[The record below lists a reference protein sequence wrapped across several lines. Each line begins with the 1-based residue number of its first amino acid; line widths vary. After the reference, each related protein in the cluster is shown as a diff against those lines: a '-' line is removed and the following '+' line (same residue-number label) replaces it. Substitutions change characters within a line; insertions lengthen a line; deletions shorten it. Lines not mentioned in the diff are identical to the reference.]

1 MIIELFCNI
10 FFALAHFFNQTCS
23 PKIPPASNGLN
34 ASMSPLLYVV
44 KFVNMFISVSLLS
57 RCMIILLIV
66 YNLKFVWSI
75 LMWLIRKIPGVS

>member
-1 MIIELFCNI
+1 MIIELFFNI
-10 FFALAHFFNQTCS
+10 FFALAHFLIILF
-23 PKIPPASNGLN
+23 PKFPSFNGLN
-34 ASMSPLLYVV
+34 MSMSPLLYVV

-57 RCMIILLIV
+57 RCVIIVLVV

>member
-1 MIIELFCNI
+1 MILELFCNI
-10 FFALAHFFNQTCS
+10 FFALEHFLINLF
-23 PKIPPASNGLN
+23 PKFPSFDGLN

>member
-1 MIIELFCNI
+1 MIIELVFNI
-10 FFALAHFFNQTCS
+10 FFALAHFLINLF
-23 PKIPPASNGLN
+23 PKFPSFDGLN
-34 ASMSPLLYVV
+34 ASMSPLLHVV

>member
-1 MIIELFCNI
+1 MIIELFFNI
-10 FFALAHFFNQTCS
+10 F
-23 PKIPPASNGLN
+23 PKFPSFDGLN

-57 RCMIILLIV
+57 RCVIIVLIV

>member
-10 FFALAHFFNQTCS
+10 FFALAHFLINLF
-23 PKIPPASNGLN
+23 PKFPSFNGLN
-34 ASMSPLLYVV
+34 ASMSPLLYMV

>member
-1 MIIELFCNI
+1 MIIELCCNI
-10 FFALAHFFNQTCS
+10 FFALAHFLINLF
-23 PKIPPASNGLN
+23 PKFPSFNGLN

>member
-10 FFALAHFFNQTCS
+10 FFALAHFLINLF
-23 PKIPPASNGLN
+23 PKFPSFNGLN

-75 LMWLIRKIPGVS
+75 FMWLIRKIPGVS